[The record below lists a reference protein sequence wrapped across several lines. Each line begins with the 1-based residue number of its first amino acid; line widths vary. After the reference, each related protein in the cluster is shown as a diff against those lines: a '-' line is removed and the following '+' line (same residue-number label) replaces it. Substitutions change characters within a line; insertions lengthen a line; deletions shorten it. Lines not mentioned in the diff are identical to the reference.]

1 MSLTDKKIRCGR
13 FIIDYSN
20 PVVMGILNVTPDSF
34 SDAGKYYSYKNAIS
48 HAEKMIDEGVDIID
62 IGAESTR
69 PGSLP
74 VPKDEELR
82 RLLPVIKCLLKYNIP
97 LSIDTYKPEVMQ
109 VVLDEGVDLINDVYG
124 FCSSKAMDVVS
135 SYDCGLCVM
144 HMKGDPFN
152 MQDNLLNIDIVS
164 HIYNFFNRII
174 DKFISKKI
182 SLDRIILDPGI
193 GFGKDFYQNL
203 ILIKQ
208 LENVRYNSLPI
219 LVGLSRKSFIG
230 SITGHDS
237 SNRLIGSISAML
249 ASIVYGANFVR
260 VHDVAATRE
269 AIKVWQAINQSS

>member
-1 MSLTDKKIRCGR
+1 MSFGSKKIRCGR
-13 FIIDYSN
+13 FVIDYSN

-48 HAEKMIDEGVDIID
+48 HAEKMINEGVDIID

-74 VPKDEELR
+74 VPKDEELK
-82 RLLPVIKCLLKYNIP
+82 RLLPVIRCLLKYDIP

-124 FCSSKAMDVVS
+124 FCSSKAIDVVS
-135 SYDCGLCVM
+135 SYNCALCVM

-152 MQDNLLNIDIVS
+152 MQDNILDVDIVS
-164 HIYNFFNRII
+164 NVYNFFSRII
-174 DKFISKKI
+174 NEFISKKI
-182 SLDRIILDPGI
+182 SLDRVILDPGI
-193 GFGKDFYQNL
+193 GFGKTFYQNL
-203 ILIKQ
+203 TLIKK
-208 LENVRYNSLPI
+208 LEAFRYNSLPI

-230 SITGHDS
+230 SIIGHDPS
-237 SNRLIGSISAML
+237 DRLFGSISAML
-249 ASIVYGANFVR
+249 ASISHGANFVR

-269 AIKVWQAINQSS
+269 SIKVWQAINQSS